1 MRHTLCPSETITAM
15 DHSEDIHFDD
25 WLWELPQGQLDALD
39 LPSLAHAAAQDGVEF
54 PQISVTT
61 AIAEDDVDPL
71 AVLADRGIGIEDH
84 RPSSWGGLLRARLKQ
99 RRYTVAVHGVGA
111 AGSGV
116 IHLLGSV
123 PFTERPWERVDRSWL
138 PRAHPQLAG
147 VILNRADF
155 ESIGDHLGELGEVH
169 VTRMTARV
177 LRDGSSY
184 SRGWPEIQPTHR
196 EALSEADGM
205 IVNTLRLSAGSS
217 QIHLRRSAGATF
229 YRGEWEAFVEI
240 VLGSFAD
247 AAAER
252 RRILS
257 GRDRDPVEPVSET
270 LVMDLQPD
278 VAAAPSTRERILESI
293 NDLRGARTA
302 VLHANP
308 YLHVVATDHLD
319 GSSFDILITDDH
331 QLTIIPGIRASTG
344 SLARI
349 TDVVGLALGMD
360 ELRLESVPEEIP
372 ASEVLA
378 G

>member
-1 MRHTLCPSETITAM
+1 MRHNLCPSETVTPM
-15 DHSEDIHFDD
+15 DHSEKANFDD
-25 WLWELPQGQLDALD
+25 WLWDLPQGRLDALG
-39 LPSLAHAAAQDGVEF
+39 LSSLADAAVQDGINF
-54 PQISVTT
+54 PQISATT
-61 AIAEDDVDPL
+61 AIAEDDVDPV
-71 AVLADRGIGIEDH
+71 AVLAERGIGIEDH
-84 RPSSWGGLLRARLKQ
+84 RPSKWGGLLRARLNQ
-99 RRYTVAVHGVGA
+99 RRYTVVVHSVGA
-111 AGSGV
+111 TGSGV

-138 PRAHPQLAG
+138 PRAHPHLAG

-155 ESIGDHLGELGEVH
+155 EAIGDHLGQLGEVH

-184 SRGWPEIQPTHR
+184 SRGWPEAQPTHR

-205 IVNTLRLSAGSS
+205 IVNTLRLNAGSS
-217 QIHLRRSAGATF
+217 QVHLRRSAGATF
-229 YRGEWEAFVEI
+229 YRGNWEAFVEI
-240 VLGSFAD
+240 VLGSLAD
-247 AAAER
+247 AAGER
-252 RRILS
+252 RRMLS

-278 VAAAPSTRERILESI
+278 VAGAPSTRERILESI

-319 GSSFDILITDDH
+319 GSSFDLLITDDH

-349 TDVVGLALGMD
+349 TDAVGLALGMD

-372 ASEVLA
+372 ASEFLA
-378 G
+378 S

>member
-1 MRHTLCPSETITAM
+1 MRHNLCPSETITPM
-15 DHSEDIHFDD
+15 DHSADIHFDD
-25 WLWELPQGQLDALD
+25 WLWELPQGRLDALE
-39 LPSLAHAAAQDGVEF
+39 LPSLARAAVQDGIDF

-61 AIAEDDVDPL
+61 AIAEDGVDPL
-71 AVLADRGIGIEDH
+71 AVLAEGGIGIED
-84 RPSSWGGLLRARLKQ
+84 RRASKWGGLLRARLKQ
-99 RRYTVAVHGVGA
+99 RRYTVVVHSVGA

-116 IHLLGSV
+116 VHLLGSV

-138 PRAHPQLAG
+138 RAAHPRLAG

-155 ESIGDHLGELGEVH
+155 ESIGDCLGQLGEVH

-184 SRGWPEIQPTHR
+184 SRGWPEVQPAHR

-205 IVNTLRLSAGSS
+205 IVNTLRLSAGTSR
-217 QIHLRRSAGATF
+217 IHLRRSAGATF
-229 YRGEWEAFVEI
+229 YEGSWQAFVAI
-240 VLGSFAD
+240 VLGSLAD

-252 RRILS
+252 RRMLS

-278 VAAAPSTRERILESI
+278 VAAAPSTRERILGSI

-331 QLTIIPGIRASTG
+331 QLTIIPGVRASTG

-349 TDVVGLALGMD
+349 TDAVGFALGMD
-360 ELRLESVPEEIP
+360 ELRLESVPDEIP

>member
-1 MRHTLCPSETITAM
+1 M
-15 DHSEDIHFDD
+15 DHSENIHFDD
-25 WLWELPQGQLDALD
+25 WLWELPQSQLDSLE
-39 LPSLAHAAAQDGVEF
+39 LPSLAHAAVEHGIEF
-54 PQISVTT
+54 PQISATT
-61 AIAEDDVDPL
+61 AIVEDDVNPL
-71 AVLADRGIGIEDH
+71 VVLAERGIGIDDH
-84 RPSSWGGLLRARLKQ
+84 RPTSWGGLLRARLKQ
-99 RRYTVAVHGVGA
+99 RRYTVAVHGVGVE
-111 AGSGV
+111 GSGV
-116 IHLLGSV
+116 VHLLGSV

-138 PRAHPQLAG
+138 PAAHPRLAG

-155 ESIGDHLGELGEVH
+155 ESIGDDLGQLGEVH

-184 SRGWPEIQPTHR
+184 SRGWPDVQPTHR
-196 EALSEADGM
+196 EALSEAEGM
-205 IVNTLRLSAGSS
+205 IVNTLRLSVDSS
-217 QIHLRRSAGATF
+217 LIHLRRSAGATF
-229 YRGEWEAFVEI
+229 YRGNWVAFVEI
-240 VLGSFAD
+240 VLGSLAE
-247 AAAER
+247 AASER
-252 RRILS
+252 RRVLS

-270 LVMDLQPD
+270 IVMDLQPD
-278 VAAAPSTRERILESI
+278 VASAPSTRERILDSI

-331 QLTIIPGIRASTG
+331 QLTIIPGVRASTG

-349 TDVVGLALGMD
+349 TDAVGLALGMD

>member
-1 MRHTLCPSETITAM
+1 MSLQLDRSE
-15 DHSEDIHFDD
+15 EIHFDD
-25 WLWELPQGQLDALD
+25 WLWDLPQGELDALE
-39 LPSLAHAAAQDGVEF
+39 LLSLARAAAEDGVEF

-71 AVLADRGIGIEDH
+71 TVLAERGIGIEDH
-84 RPSSWGGLLRARLKQ
+84 RPSKWGGLLRARLKQ
-99 RRYTVAVHGVGA
+99 RRYTVVVHNL
-111 AGSGV
+111 GSGV
-116 IHLLGSV
+116 LHLLGSV

-138 PRAHPQLAG
+138 PAAHPRLAG

-155 ESIGDHLGELGEVH
+155 ESIGDLLGQLGEVH

-184 SRGWPEIQPTHR
+184 SRGWPEAQPTHR
-196 EALSEADGM
+196 QALSEAEGM
-205 IVNTLRLSAGSS
+205 IVNTLRLSTDSS
-217 QIHLRRSAGATF
+217 LIHLRRSAGATF
-229 YRGEWEAFVEI
+229 YRGDWQVFIEI
-240 VLGSFAD
+240 VLGRLAE
-247 AAAER
+247 AAEER
-252 RRILS
+252 RRMLS
-257 GRDRDPVEPVSET
+257 GRDRDPVAPVLET

-278 VAAAPSTRERILESI
+278 VASAPSTRERILESI
-293 NDLRGARTA
+293 NELRGARTA

-331 QLTIIPGIRASTG
+331 QLTIVPGIRSSTG

-349 TDVVGLALGMD
+349 TDAVGLALGM
-360 ELRLESVPEEIP
+360 EQLRLESVPEEIP
-372 ASEVLA
+372 VSEVLA

>member
-1 MRHTLCPSETITAM
+1 MATLTRGNQV
-15 DHSEDIHFDD
+15 HFDD
-25 WLWELPQGQLDALD
+25 WLWELPQSDLDAVE
-39 LPSLAHAAAQDGVEF
+39 LPSLARAAADAGIEF

-61 AIAEDDVDPL
+61 AIAEDGVDPL
-71 AVLADRGIGIEDH
+71 ELLAAGSIGIEDH
-84 RPSSWGGLLRARLKQ
+84 RASEWGGLLRARLKQ
-99 RRYTVAVHGVGA
+99 RRYTVAVHNFSDGVL
-111 AGSGV
+111 
-116 IHLLGSV
+116 HLVGSV

-138 PRAHPQLAG
+138 PAAHPRLAG

-155 ESIGDHLGELGEVH
+155 ESIGDLLGRLGEIH

-184 SRGWPEIQPTHR
+184 SRGWPDAQPTHR
-196 EALSEADGM
+196 QALSEAEGM
-205 IVNTLRLSAGSS
+205 IVNTLRLSADSS
-217 QIHLRRSAGATF
+217 LIHLRRRAGATF
-229 YRGEWEAFVEI
+229 YRGDWSTFVEV
-240 VLGSFAD
+240 VLGCLAD

-252 RRILS
+252 RRMLS
-257 GRDRDPVEPVSET
+257 GRDRDPLAPVLET
-270 LVMDLQPD
+270 LVMDLQPN

-293 NDLRGARTA
+293 NELRGARTA

-331 QLTIIPGIRASTG
+331 QLTIVPGVRASTG

-349 TDVVGLALGMD
+349 TDAVGLALGMD
-360 ELRLESVPEEIP
+360 QLRLEAVPEEIS